1 MTHQGVG
8 TTAVRS
14 IGRGETPSPR
24 EKPMFR
30 DHKKFFMARFAIVL
44 ALLGMMLGMSP
55 VRPAYADSIMV
66 TNTNDSGSG
75 SLRQAIFDAT
85 YEPGPAFG
93 DTIKFDPSLAGQ
105 TITLTT
111 QLGIDQDL
119 TIDGSGLNPPVV
131 LSGGDTSRIMQ
142 IIFFAN
148 VTISNL
154 TFTQGVSSD
163 DGGAIEVIHKWEWR
177 CDDRQ

>member
-1 MTHQGVG
+1 
-8 TTAVRS
+8 
-14 IGRGETPSPR
+14 
-24 EKPMFR
+24 MFV
-30 DHKKFFMARFAIVL
+30 DQKNFFMARFAIVL
-44 ALLGMMLGMSP
+44 ALLVMMLGMSP
-55 VRPAYADSIMV
+55 VRPAYADSIIV

-85 YEPGPAFG
+85 FAPGPSFG
-93 DTIKFDPSLAGQ
+93 DTITFDPSLAGQ

-111 QLGIDQDL
+111 QLNIDQDV

-131 LSGGDTSRIMQ
+131 LSGGNTTRIMQ

-154 TFTQGVSSD
+154 TFTQGVS
-163 DGGAIEVIHKWEWR
+163 
-177 CDDRQ
+177 